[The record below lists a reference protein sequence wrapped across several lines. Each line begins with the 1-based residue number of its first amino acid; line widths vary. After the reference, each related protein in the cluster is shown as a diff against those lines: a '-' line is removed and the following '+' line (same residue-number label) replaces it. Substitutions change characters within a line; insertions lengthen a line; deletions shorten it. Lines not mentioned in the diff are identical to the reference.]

1 MVDCEVPYEENGALL
16 EDFMT
21 QRQCFKG
28 LKKLHCAH
36 HPPPQSGKPGGNC
49 KICNGKRMKGLCS
62 SRNNQSGR
70 MEVDCH

>member
-36 HPPPQSGKPGGNC
+36 HPPHSLENPEEIVKFV
-49 KICNGKRMKGLCS
+49 
-62 SRNNQSGR
+62 
-70 MEVDCH
+70 MERG